1 MIAEEDLK
9 ILERKTA
16 DLANTITHYAIDNCL
31 SFSEVMK
38 SVEIVKEAFLQAA
51 AIKKGWNKSA

>member
-51 AIKKGWNKSA
+51 AIKKG